1 MIDDFWGPSKRIL
14 SDPKFIENLSSLDKD
29 NISAK
34 TAKHIRDKYLSNP
47 DINPDKSKSTVA
59 AMDVMARGL
68 YRLAKSCRPRGG
80 FFHFHFI
87 YN

>member
-1 MIDDFWGPSKRIL
+1 MILLDRTPDPSAGSKMIDDYWGPSKRIL
-14 SDPKFIENLSSLDKD
+14 SDPKFIENLANLDKD

-68 YRLAKSCRPRGG
+68 YRLDL
-80 FFHFHFI
+80 
-87 YN
+87 